1 MDDET
6 LSETTEEEDS
16 STTTTEDDGTT
27 TTEDDDGTTTTEDDD
42 GTTTTEDDGTSITTE
57 DDDSGTATTCRETR
71 TCRMAPASASTLVG
85 DNAGGQDRRLLEEI
99 EKARIRGIKEGR
111 EQVINE
117 LRKRYNVPL
126 HDIATTDTET
136 VEEDYRKG
144 FKVL

>member
-6 LSETTEEEDS
+6 LSEATEEEDS
-16 STTTTEDDGTT
+16 STITTEDDGSTTTEDDDDTT
-27 TTEDDDGTTTTEDDD
+27 TTEDDDGSTTTD
-42 GTTTTEDDGTSITTE
+42 DDGTSITTE

-71 TCRMAPASASTLVG
+71 TCRMKPVSASTLVG